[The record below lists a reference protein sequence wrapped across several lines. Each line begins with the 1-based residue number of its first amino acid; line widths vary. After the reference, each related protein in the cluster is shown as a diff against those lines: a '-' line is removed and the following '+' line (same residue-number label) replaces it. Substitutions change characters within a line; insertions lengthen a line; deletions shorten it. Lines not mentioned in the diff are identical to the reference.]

1 MPYTNNINHQSIN
14 KSIIHANGKLLLSA
28 EYFVLDGALA
38 LALPTSRGQIFTFET
53 LPDSNFIFWKSYDE
67 KHQLWFD
74 AVFSLEK
81 LEATQTSNVEISN
94 RLTQI
99 FQAVRALNISFF
111 EKNKGA
117 KVESKLTFPRNWG
130 LGTSSTLIYAIAKW
144 ANINPFIL
152 LEKTFGGS
160 GYDLA
165 CAGAERSIFYQ
176 IKNKKPTWEEC
187 DFSPSFADQLYFI
200 FLGKKQNSR
209 EGIQHY
215 RKIEKQSFLLE
226 KISNLSEQMLASAS
240 LSDFEKIINAHEDI
254 ISKTLHLQKVKDL
267 HFKDYWGSVK
277 SLGAWGGDFVLATSN
292 RTKAETKSYFN
303 KKGFE
308 VFFRYENLIL

>member
-1 MPYTNNINHQSIN
+1 MPRTNNKDHQSIN
-14 KSIIHANGKLLLSA
+14 KITIPANGKLLFSA

-38 LALPTSRGQIFTFET
+38 LALPTSRGQIFTFEIV
-53 LPDSNFIFWKSYDE
+53 PDSNFIFWKSYDE
-67 KHQLWFD
+67 KNQLWFD
-74 AVFSLEK
+74 AVFSMEK
-81 LEATQTSNVEISN
+81 LEATQTNNIEISN

-99 FQAVRALNISFF
+99 LRAVRELNISFF

-117 KVESKLTFPRNWG
+117 KVESRLTFPRNWG

-144 ANINPFIL
+144 ANVNPFIL

-160 GYDLA
+160 GYDIA
-165 CAGAERSIFYQ
+165 CAGTERSIFYQ

-187 DFSPSFADQLYFI
+187 DFLPPFADQLYFI

-209 EGIQHY
+209 DGIRHY
-215 RKIEKQSFLLE
+215 RKIKKQPFLLE
-226 KISNLSEQMLASAS
+226 KISKLSQQMLASTS
-240 LSDFEKIINAHEDI
+240 LSDFEKIINAHENL

-277 SLGAWGGDFVLATSN
+277 SLGAWGGDFVLATSD
-292 RTKAETKSYFN
+292 RTEAETKLYFN

-308 VFFRYENLIL
+308 VFLKYKDLI